1 MKFLLDHDAPD
12 NLSYL
17 LNALGHEVLLLRQ
30 VLPHD
35 ASDASVLQCAHEN
48 DCLLVTCN
56 RDDFVQLAKQNSH
69 RGIIVII
76 RRKSRAAERAALFR
90 LLERAGE
97 AGLEN
102 NVNFA

>member
-1 MKFLLDHDAPD
+1 MKFLLDHDVPD
-12 NLSYL
+12 DLSYL
-17 LNALGHEVLLLRQ
+17 LKELGHQVSLLRQ

-35 ASDASVLQCAHEN
+35 ASDAGVLQCAHEN

-56 RDDFVQLAKQNSH
+56 RDDFVQLANHTPH

-76 RRKSRAAERAALFR
+76 RRKSRAAERVALFR